1 MAMKPSY
8 AADLA
13 AHALNGAPDITA
25 VETLAQVGAVG
36 HHWPAHGL
44 RITFTD
50 GAVVYL
56 ASVCA
61 GSLTETLQA
70 QPDHYTPGK

>member
-8 AADLA
+8 AADLV
-13 AHALNGAPDITA
+13 AHALTGAPGITK
-25 VETLAQVGAVG
+25 VETFAQVGAVG

-44 RITFTD
+44 RITWAD
-50 GAVVYL
+50 GTTLYL

-61 GSLTETLQA
+61 GSLTETLMQ